1 MKILRLQLYSS
12 LGVAVALLSLALLLQ
27 TVFGDN
33 FRGKDLYLE
42 NVEQNVSRALFS
54 LNNEAERLQ
63 QEIMQGNIRKFPD
76 SRFPYFVYEN
86 TALQY
91 WSDCSFTPAKE
102 QINDAFLLRFVET
115 GGSQYVARKNEFS
128 FNGRQYMLLIY
139 LPLYTDYPIENQY
152 LRASPNPDLFY
163 QESVSLKPPES
174 SQQND
179 HTISFN
185 GEVLFYLTLPDYNR
199 EFTSHAT
206 SRSFQT
212 LLFIIYLLGLALL
225 MYNFFMHVNR
235 LFFRKNIRMLKGL
248 LYLVS
253 GLLALRVVLLWSGF
267 PQNIIYLPLFDGKY
281 YASSFLHPSL
291 GDLLVNAVIVLII
304 TGYLFVSCNRID
316 YFRSILR
323 KSRKVKQLTALV
335 VILLCVLATYLHF
348 YFFKTLF
355 LDADWSMDITKS
367 IAFPPLKVVSLLI
380 LVINSSAYF
389 LFSHTLIRL
398 LVFLIKSPQTGVVL
412 FFTSTILLAISILVD
427 FPLLYLLT
435 ALVIFT
441 SLLYQLNLPRYLQRF
456 SYVSFLYLFTGALL
470 SAVVGAISMYDAS
483 NEILVDNKLKF
494 SNQILLK
501 NDILAEYQLHEAS
514 KKIAGDLLIKDRMSN
529 PLASREIIKDKIKRY
544 YLSNY
549 FNKYLV
555 TIHIFD
561 KEGVAHDIN
570 KPDLVKYR
578 TDYQRPQYATDY
590 PNLYFFNEESSLFP
604 INSGARRYFSF
615 VTVRQYDVP
624 VGHIVIEL
632 QPKRI
637 IPDQVYPELF
647 VDRRFTSTYNARQF
661 DYAVYNNRQL
671 QYSTSERAVTLNN
684 IKAELNNT
692 DAKVTETEKN
702 GFHFLV
708 HQVNNKT
715 LVITSPGFGLN
726 EGISNFS
733 FFFLVFVSAIL
744 VFLVIFSVYYL
755 IQRVNLNFAAKI
767 QLYLNAAFFMPL
779 LAVSITTLS
788 IISNSYVEAVT
799 NQYLNQASQIG
810 NNVAN
815 TMDGLSN
822 PDRQQEALRPLVNR
836 IAKNMELDLN
846 LFNEQ
851 GQLIISSQPLIYD
864 NQLLSRYMNYAAL
877 QDIRQEG
884 KSAIIYDESVGK
896 LNYKSAYIAIRSF
909 KDGRLMGILSIP
921 FFESRDQLAV
931 QITEIL
937 TNIVNIFTFIF
948 IIFLIISYL
957 ASTLLTFPL
966 QYITQKLRRTTLS
979 NYNEPLTWDANDEIG
994 LMVSEYNKMLVK
1006 LEESKAALAKNE
1018 KESAWR
1024 EMARQVAHEIKN
1036 PLTPMKLNLQHL
1048 KRKMQHDYDKGIQ
1061 SDDVPLLSRSISNLI
1076 EQVDTLSDIASSF
1089 SSFAKMP
1096 IPKQE
1101 RFELGSVVKSAVGL
1115 FRGKDCTIH
1124 LDIDRGF
1131 YIVEGDKQLM
1141 SRIINNLLI
1150 NAQQA
1155 VPEPRQP
1162 DISVRVQK
1170 SDTNVILITIADNGS
1185 GIPPEV
1191 QKKIF
1196 LPNFSTKYTGS
1207 GIGLAIA
1214 KRGIDHAG
1222 GRIWF
1227 DTSAEEGTT
1236 FYIELPLIAEYSI

>member
-1 MKILRLQLYSS
+1 MKVLRLQLYSS
-12 LGVAVALLSLALLLQ
+12 LGVAIALLSLAVLLQ
-27 TVFGDN
+27 TLFGEN

-42 NVEQNVSRALFS
+42 DIKQNVSRALFS

-63 QEIMQGNIRKFPD
+63 QEIMQSNIRNFPD
-76 SRFPYFVYEN
+76 SRFPYFVYEKN
-86 TALQY
+86 SLQY
-91 WSDCSFTPAKE
+91 WSEFSFTPAEE
-102 QINDAFLLRFVET
+102 QVNDTFFLRFVEN
-115 GGSQYVARKNEFS
+115 GDSQFVARKNEFS
-128 FNGRQYMLLIY
+128 YSGRQYMLLVY
-139 LPLYTDYPIENQY
+139 LPLYTNYPIENQY

-163 QESVSLKPPES
+163 QESISLKPPES
-174 SQQND
+174 GQQED
-179 HTISFN
+179 YAIQFN
-185 GEVLFYLTLPDYNR
+185 EEVLFYLTLPDYNK
-199 EFTSHAT
+199 EYTSHST

-225 MYNFFMHVNR
+225 VYNFFMHINR
-235 LFFRKNIRMLKGL
+235 LFFSKDTHVPKGL
-248 LYLVS
+248 LYLVV
-253 GLLALRVVLLWSGF
+253 GLLALRLVLLYSGF

-291 GDLLVNAVIVLII
+291 GDLFINAVFVLII
-304 TGYLFVSCNRID
+304 TVYLFVSFNRVN
-316 YFRSILR
+316 YFRSILK
-323 KSRKVKQLTALV
+323 KSQYVKQLTALV
-335 VILLCVLATYLHF
+335 VILLSLLATYLHY
-348 YFFKTLF
+348 YFFRTLF

-367 IAFPPLKVVSLLI
+367 IEFSPLKVVSLLV

-398 LVFLIKSPQTGVVL
+398 LVILIKSPQTGVVL
-412 FFTSTILLAISILVD
+412 FFTSIILLAVSLIIN
-427 FPLLYLLT
+427 FPLFYLLT

-441 SLLYQLNLPRYLQRF
+441 TLLYQLNLPRYLQRF
-456 SYVSFLYLFTGALL
+456 SYISFLYLFTGALL

-483 NEILVDNKLKF
+483 SEMLVDNKLKF

-514 KKIAGDLLIKDRMSN
+514 KDIASDLLVKDRLSN
-529 PLASREIIKDKIKRY
+529 PLASREIIREKIKRY

-561 KEGVAHDIN
+561 KEGVAHNIN

-578 TDYQRPQYATDY
+578 NDYQRPQYATDY
-590 PNLYFFNEESSLFP
+590 PDIYFFNEESGPFL
-604 INSGARRYFSF
+604 NASGARRYFSF

-624 VGHIVIEL
+624 VGYIVIEL

-647 VDRRFTSTYNARQF
+647 VDRRFTPAYNTRQF
-661 DYAVYNNRQL
+661 DYAVYVNKKL
-671 QYSTSERAVTLNN
+671 QYSTSERAVKLNN
-684 IKAELNNT
+684 IEDVFSKP
-692 DAKVTETEKN
+692 DAQVKVAEKN
-702 GFHFLV
+702 GLHYLV
-708 HQVNNKT
+708 HRIEDKT
-715 LVITSPGFGLN
+715 LVITSPSFGLN
-726 EGISNFS
+726 EGVSNFS

-744 VFLVIFSVYYL
+744 VLLIIFSVYFL
-755 IQRVNLNFAAKI
+755 VQRVNLNFAAKI

-799 NQYLNQASQIG
+799 SQYLNQASQIG

-815 TMDGLSN
+815 AIDDLKEQ
-822 PDRQQEALRPLVNR
+822 DIQQEELRTLVNR
-836 IAKNMELDLN
+836 IAKSMELDLN
-846 LFNEQ
+846 VFNEQ
-851 GQLIISSQPLIYD
+851 GQLIISSQPLIYN
-864 NQLLSRYMNYAAL
+864 NQLLSRYINYAAL

-884 KSAIIYDESVGK
+884 KSKVIYDESVGK

-909 KDGRLMGILSIP
+909 KDGQLIGILSIP

-931 QITEIL
+931 QIAEIL

-1048 KRKMQHDYDKGIQ
+1048 KRKMQHDYNKGIQ

-1155 VPEPRQP
+1155 VPESRQP
-1162 DISVRVQK
+1162 EVSVRIQK
-1170 SDTNVILITIADNGS
+1170 SDINVILITIKDNGS
-1185 GIPPEV
+1185 GIPPDV

-1196 LPNFSTKYTGS
+1196 LPNFSTKYSGS